1 MPNRTSGQGKP
12 DPEGRA
18 RRPGADASTD
28 SRVTMPARK
37 TDFDSKL
44 IGEIAGIMAE
54 TGLTEVEIKQG
65 DSTLRLSKTSGTAA
79 APVMVSAAPPAAPV
93 AAAPGPAA
101 PAAEPAA
108 AAAAPA
114 AEHPGAV
121 TSPMVGT
128 VYLAPQPGADPFV
141 SVGDRLGEGDTLM
154 IIEAMKVMNPIPSP
168 RAGTVK
174 AILVSD
180 AQPVEFG
187 DALIIIE

>member
-1 MPNRTSGQGKP
+1 
-12 DPEGRA
+12 
-18 RRPGADASTD
+18 
-28 SRVTMPARK
+28 MPARK

-65 DSTLRLSKTSGTAA
+65 DSTLRLSKATIAAA
-79 APVMVSAAPPAAPV
+79 APAMVSAAPPAAPV